1 LKDKVGHKD
10 GRTNEDKNEE
20 HELLPCVEFAKV
32 DSVQTGFGHSTDA
45 EEQGIGETDMGS
57 GRGSPEDDSSQ

>member
-32 DSVQTGFGHSTDA
+32 DSVQTAIA
-45 EEQGIGETDMGS
+45 EISDKDC
-57 GRGSPEDDSSQ
+57 GRTKYRMKG